1 VAIPDFSPLA
11 NVFLITL
18 FFTKEALM
26 KNDFKSIN
34 LALENEIH
42 ERNFYAQQGSK
53 ATNPVAKGMFD
64 RIAEDEQEHF
74 ESLKKIHGELSAK
87 GTWPEYITSDSS
99 DTVVMQ
105 HLMDIA
111 RSTGDN
117 SPFDPDERD
126 ALKVAIDFETKGY
139 TLYENLS
146 TEGES
151 PEEKF
156 FFSRMAAMELEHFL
170 SLRETLLYLEDPAQ
184 WFFQH
189 EKPALEG

>member
-1 VAIPDFSPLA
+1 
-11 NVFLITL
+11 
-18 FFTKEALM
+18 M
-26 KNDFKSIN
+26 KNEFKSID

-42 ERNFYAQQGSK
+42 ERNFYMLHGSK
-53 ATNPVAKGMFD
+53 ATNPVAKGMFA

-74 ESLKKIHGELSAK
+74 ERLKKIHGELSAR
-87 GTWPEYITSDSS
+87 GAWPEYIASESS

-105 HLMDIA
+105 HLFDIA
-111 RSTGDN
+111 RSAGDK
-117 SPFDPDERD
+117 SPADPDETE
-126 ALKVAIDFETKGY
+126 ALKLAIDFETKGY

-146 TEGES
+146 TAGES
-151 PEEKF
+151 REEKF

-184 WFFQH
+184 WFFVH